1 MSQAN
6 TPVYIP
12 GSCNLG
18 KEEIRRRQLVALLG
32 LILSISTFVGLV
44 GSDAPASARWGMFVP
59 LMVFSI
65 GFIQSRRKFCLAYGF
80 MGTFNLGK
88 LGDLSRVQSPEDR
101 KADRKTTLTI
111 LFQAAALALAL
122 TVVTVLIP

>member
-1 MSQAN
+1 M
-6 TPVYIP
+6 TYTYIP

-18 KEEIRRRQLVALLG
+18 KSEIRRRQFVALLG
-32 LILSISTFVGLV
+32 LVLSISTFFGLIS
-44 GSDAPASARWGMFVP
+44 SDAPSSARWAMFVP

-101 KADRKTTLTI
+101 KADRKTALSI
-111 LFQAAALALAL
+111 LFQAAALAFAL
-122 TVVTVLIP
+122 TLLLVLLPF